1 MIKLSSQN
9 VLFSGLQL
17 KHNYRN
23 SEGEKNAME
32 VEGSDTERAV
42 PLVNTELCFII
53 TSKFAKEVLAR
64 TEQCF
69 DDLLVAMLHLILILP
84 REMRDLELQVPA
96 LIQALKHGVSC
107 AYIAK
112 VALDSLEEWVDDRE
126 ERLQGYLCEI
136 LPLLELYFRQQGED
150 DSSRKGAISI
160 DKQVGKYKYQKKKKS
175 SSKESESP
183 HDVRDMALRA
193 VKLLGKLGTDESWLA
208 DAAAKQAY

>member
-53 TSKFAKEVLAR
+53 TSKFAKEVHAP
-64 TEQCF
+64 TKQCF
-69 DDLLVAMLHLILILP
+69 DDLN
-84 REMRDLELQVPA
+84 
-96 LIQALKHGVSC
+96 
-107 AYIAK
+107 
-112 VALDSLEEWVDDRE
+112 VALDNLEK

-136 LPLLELYFRQQGED
+136 LPLLELYLLRQQGED
-150 DSSRKGAISI
+150 DSSRKDAISI
-160 DKQVGKYKYQKKKKS
+160 DKQVGKYKYQMKKKS
-175 SSKESESP
+175 GFSTKESESP
-183 HDVRDMALRA
+183 YDVRDMALRA